1 MNLIHILKH
10 GYSYSVTDGD
20 DTRQVLVPP
29 NKHMIAAAGALEKL
43 LQENEKLA
51 QNNQQLYGA
60 LLNAHDSIE
69 PYKEIITK
77 LRKELENAKEKIQHL
92 ERQSTDGNESADF
105 QRVSD
110 KG

>member
-29 NKHMIAAAGALEKL
+29 NKHMIAAANAIEKI

-51 QNNQQLYGA
+51 QNNQQLYNS
-60 LLNAHDSIE
+60 LLGSHDNIE
-69 PYKEIITK
+69 VYQQTITK
-77 LRKELENAKEKIQHL
+77 LHKELDDAKAHIQHL
-92 ERQSTDGNESADF
+92 ERKPADGDASADF
-105 QRVSD
+105 QRSTD